1 MTCYVVYIC
10 RCIFFFCKQ
19 KTAYEM
25 RISDWSSD
33 VCSSDLHRRHEIE
46 HVGEPCLGVAAE
58 MRVVRGARDAGF
70 QRGFGGV
77 DLARLAP
84 RSDPRDHFPYV
95 LFGVEM
101 VAPVAE
107 QGDAIDQ
114 PPAKQFLDRIGNV
127 RAREAEHFGDLLGME
142 RTVGNEEQSMDLR
155 DRAIDPHLPTA
166 DAPV

>member
-1 MTCYVVYIC
+1 
-10 RCIFFFCKQ
+10 
-19 KTAYEM
+19 M

-33 VCSSDLHRRHEIE
+33 VCSSDL
-46 HVGEPCLGVAAE
+46 
-58 MRVVRGARDAGF
+58 
-70 QRGFGGV
+70 
-77 DLARLAP
+77 
-84 RSDPRDHFPYV
+84 
-95 LFGVEM
+95 EM

-155 DRAIDPHLPTA
+155 DRAIDAPLPA
-166 DAPV
+166 EIAPVENELGRRGEIGRAHV

>member
-1 MTCYVVYIC
+1 MSVCHMHCFV
-10 RCIFFFCKQ
+10 FFFFKQ

-33 VCSSDLHRRHEIE
+33 VCSSDL
-46 HVGEPCLGVAAE
+46 
-58 MRVVRGARDAGF
+58 ARDAGF

-127 RAREAEHFGDLLGME
+127 RAREAEHFGDKIGRAPCRE
-142 RTVGNEEQSMDLR
+142 RVCQY
-155 DRAIDPHLPTA
+155 
-166 DAPV
+166 V